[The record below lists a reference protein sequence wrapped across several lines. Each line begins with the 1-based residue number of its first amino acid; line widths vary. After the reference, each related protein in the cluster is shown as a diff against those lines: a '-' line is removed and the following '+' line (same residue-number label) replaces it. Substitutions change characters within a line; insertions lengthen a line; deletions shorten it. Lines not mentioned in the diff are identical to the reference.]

1 MATKRSPRYSISV
14 SGTIYDRLRGAV
26 PQGGIAG
33 FIDGIVSSALA
44 DPIITARLLEKCDD
58 ERSA

>member
-1 MATKRSPRYSISV
+1 MAAKRSPRYSISV
-14 SGTIYDRLRGAV
+14 SGTTYDRLRGAV

-33 FIDGIVSSALA
+33 FVEGILSSALS
-44 DPIITARLLEKCDD
+44 DPIIAARLLEKCGD